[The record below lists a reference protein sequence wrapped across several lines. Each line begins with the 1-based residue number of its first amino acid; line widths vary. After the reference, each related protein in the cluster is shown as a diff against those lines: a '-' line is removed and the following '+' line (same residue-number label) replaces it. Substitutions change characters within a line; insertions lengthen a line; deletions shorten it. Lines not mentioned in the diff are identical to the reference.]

1 MQCICISIYACS
13 GMCYLFST
21 DLMFTKHPM
30 HLEIGITT
38 KIKTLVMVF
47 KLFIHAITPVITTS
61 YNSTCTS
68 QAHAYASLTVCT
80 GHGAKVYIYCEIESL
95 YSCLLIF
102 LLLFVN
108 ILASWINW
116 CSRKH
121 FRYFHSSNL
130 LHDKISL
137 CMKASVIVN
146 ILAPN
151 IPVIG
156 PGLVSTSPDR
166 RRRRRRRTMVLLL
179 DHSFFRRLACK

>member
-1 MQCICISIYACS
+1 MTGSWGPHAQNIVNEQLNVQRYFRHSLPETMQCICISIYACS

-108 ILASWINW
+108 ILAS
-116 CSRKH
+116 
-121 FRYFHSSNL
+121 
-130 LHDKISL
+130 
-137 CMKASVIVN
+137 
-146 ILAPN
+146 
-151 IPVIG
+151 
-156 PGLVSTSPDR
+156 
-166 RRRRRRRTMVLLL
+166 
-179 DHSFFRRLACK
+179 